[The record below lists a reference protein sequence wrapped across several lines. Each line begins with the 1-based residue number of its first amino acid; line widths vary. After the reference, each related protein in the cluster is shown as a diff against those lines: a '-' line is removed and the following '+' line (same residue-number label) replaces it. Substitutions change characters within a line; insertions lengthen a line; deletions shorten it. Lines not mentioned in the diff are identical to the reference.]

1 LIVAD
6 DTADARLIAFDLV
19 SQAEHDEAAASV
31 LVTHSE
37 TIANAVLNAL
47 EAVVEGT
54 EHRQRVKVALSGQQS
69 AVVLVDDLS
78 AALRFANF
86 DATEH
91 LELHTK
97 DPLADAARIS
107 NAGAIFLGS
116 NSPVSLGDYIAGSNH
131 VLPTGG
137 QAKFGAGLGVHS
149 FLRAQQLIDYTRSG
163 LQEIAGLVRDF
174 ADAEGLPA
182 HGDAIVAR
190 FE

>member
-107 NAGAIFLGS
+107 NAGAIVLGS